1 MDNFDYDDINELE
14 TDLYAKNFK
23 TPMQIMDETFNGVY
37 NRNWKEYLKS
47 IEWDTL
53 WLKHETEEEKQIRL
67 EEQEERKRQHEME
80 THPFRQWF

>member
-1 MDNFDYDDINELE
+1 MSNIDYDDIYELE
-14 TDLYAKNFK
+14 SDLYAKNFK
-23 TPMQIMDETFNGVY
+23 SPQQIMEDTFNVTY

-53 WLKHETEEEKQIRL
+53 WLRHETEEERIQR
-67 EEQEERKRQHEME
+67 EEEIEERKRQHEME